1 MSLWHE
7 AARFPIKFPPIES
20 LVAHDN
26 TEHFLQS
33 IDKLTPVIRDIF
45 KEVQGIDDS
54 SKSPSALQKEICE
67 FLCLLEPR
75 GFLTCLGIRKT
86 IGSQDTVLPPERT
99 ELEAMYNRLNKVLTE
114 EELLNS
120 LNPSLLTVGA
130 RAI

>member
-1 MSLWHE
+1 MGLWHE
-7 AARFPIKFPPIES
+7 AARFPIKFPQIES

-26 TEHFLQS
+26 TEPFLSS

-75 GFLTCLGIRKT
+75 GFLICLGIRKT
-86 IGSQDTVLPPERT
+86 IGSQDTVLPPERA
-99 ELEAMYNRLNKVLTE
+99 ELESMYNRLNKVLTE

-120 LNPSLLTVGA
+120 LNPS
-130 RAI
+130 